1 MRELFLL
8 KSQLSDLVDSR
19 LTAQQHSE
27 EQRERLEGLTLQI
40 EVLRERVRTAEEER
54 NSAREEAREG
64 RAMRGEVERER
75 EARGEAE
82 RAREWAKGVL
92 RVKEGEVEEMKKT
105 VKAIQR
111 AMQ

>member
-1 MRELFLL
+1 M
-8 KSQLSDLVDSR
+8 
-19 LTAQQHSE
+19 
-27 EQRERLEGLTLQI
+27 
-40 EVLRERVRTAEEER
+40 RTAEEER

-64 RAMRGEVERER
+64 RAVRGEVERER

-82 RAREWAKGVL
+82 RAREWAKGML
-92 RVKEGEVEEMKKT
+92 RVKEGEVEEIKKT